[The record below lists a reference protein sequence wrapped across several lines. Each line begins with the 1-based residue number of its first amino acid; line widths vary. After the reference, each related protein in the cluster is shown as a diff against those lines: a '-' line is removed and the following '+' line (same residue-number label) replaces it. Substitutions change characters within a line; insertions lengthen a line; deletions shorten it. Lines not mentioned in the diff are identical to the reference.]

1 MEKFYMCFLSR
12 NLLLILTFVTLRHW
26 KRTMGYHKTKDI
38 LYAKKLLGHKRV
50 DNPLVYINLENAI
63 FKTLKDDEFT
73 VRVAHNVEEACNLVE
88 VGFKYVAG
96 DSNDGG
102 KIFRKRK

>member
-1 MEKFYMCFLSR
+1 MER
-12 NLLLILTFVTLRHW
+12 NNGISQN
-26 KRTMGYHKTKDI
+26 KDI
-38 LYAKKLLGHKRV
+38 LYVKKFLGRKRI
-50 DNPLVYINLENAI
+50 DNTLVYINLENVI

-73 VRVAHNVEEACNLVE
+73 VRVAHNVKEACNLVE
-88 VGFKYVAG
+88 VGFKYVTG